1 MQISHKYGLI
11 YVITKLG
18 LLFVYDLETATAVYG
33 NRISPYPIFLTSEA
47 SSVGGFYAVNRRGR
61 LNNLELAVNLA
72 KRGNL
77 PGVENLVMEVD
88 NGSNEATARLISEGN
103 RENTASSGQTP
114 WDEGERKSVVYEQR
128 PVVQVQPLVQLSQ
141 KPAKTETKGNGE
153 IHQPKICRTFSV
165 ANGFD
170 GAQEAAG
177 WPSWLTAVA
186 GEAIKGW
193 LLRRADSF
201 DKLDKIGQGTYSS
214 VYRSRDIETGKIVS
228 LKKIIVLRRLDHP
241 NLMKLEGLLTS
252 RVFGNL
258 YLVFDY
264 MEHDLAGLAASPMI
278 LPNHSHLVY

>member
-1 MQISHKYGLI
+1 MCSKGISANEYSEKESKRSSKHF
-11 YVITKLG
+11 LG
-18 LLFVYDLETATAVYG
+18 SSRRDEVAV
-33 NRISPYPIFLTSEA
+33 
-47 SSVGGFYAVNRRGR
+47 
-61 LNNLELAVNLA
+61 
-72 KRGNL
+72 
-77 PGVENLVMEVD
+77 EVD

-153 IHQPKICRTFSV
+153 IHHQPEICRTFSV

-201 DKLDKIGQGTYSS
+201 DKLDKVCPSFAYI
-214 VYRSRDIETGKIVS
+214 
-228 LKKIIVLRRLDHP
+228 LK
-241 NLMKLEGLLTS
+241 
-252 RVFGNL
+252 
-258 YLVFDY
+258 
-264 MEHDLAGLAASPMI
+264 
-278 LPNHSHLVY
+278 